1 MKIGLSKY
9 AFCAALACGFARI
22 AAGQDADQ
30 TKSGST
36 AQAEDPETGT
46 YGQFAAPPKPF
57 GGNMNYYLN
66 SVDCKPIRDVKVEIE
81 ITEALRSRSG
91 LGFQL
96 NAHTL
101 KNEGDAPVIFW
112 QQYMMGITVKR
123 DGKIVIHDAT
133 QNWGRENPNDKGRI
147 FLDNETDVF
156 DLSEATIPAGA
167 RFLFK
172 LRNDERGNIVGAE
185 YTYVE
190 PNGKKHPLKV
200 DLKDLK
206 GYRANRIA
214 PIGGYQMD
222 IVGPNGSHLDGGK
235 GIIRYDSSTE
245 LVAYK
250 HGPACTA
257 THVYT
262 AENINSKYSKFP
274 SAPAV
279 HFEQTFEAGPTLP

>member
-1 MKIGLSKY
+1 MKFNLSKY
-9 AFCAALACGFARI
+9 AGCAALACAFALS
-22 AAGQDADQ
+22 ALGQNDEPIKAE
-30 TKSGST
+30 TVT
-36 AQAEDPETGT
+36 QAEAATANQD
-46 YGQFAAPPKPF
+46 GQFADPPKPF
-57 GGNMNYYLN
+57 GGNVNYYLN

-112 QQYMMGITVKR
+112 QQYMMGITVKK
-123 DGKIVIHDAT
+123 DGKIVIHEST
-133 QNWGRENPNDKGRI
+133 QNWGRENPEDKGRI
-147 FLDNETDVF
+147 FLDEETDVF
-156 DLSEATIPAGA
+156 DLREATIPAGA
-167 RFLFK
+167 KFLFK
-172 LRNDERGNIVGAE
+172 LHNDERGNIIGAE
-185 YTYVE
+185 YAYVE
-190 PNGKKHPLKV
+190 PNGQRHPLKV

-206 GYRANRIA
+206 GYQPGRIA

-222 IVGPNGSHLDGGK
+222 LVGPNGSHLDGGK
-235 GIIRYDSSTE
+235 GVIRYESSTE

-274 SAPAV
+274 STPAT
-279 HFEQTFEAGPTLP
+279 HFEQTFEAVPALP

>member
-1 MKIGLSKY
+1 MNFGLSKY
-9 AFCAALACGFARI
+9 AVFAAMACGFALS
-22 AAGQDADQ
+22 ALGQSEDSRKAE
-30 TKSGST
+30 TVT
-36 AQAEDPETGT
+36 QAEAATTNKE
-46 YGQFAAPPKPF
+46 GQFADPPKPF
-57 GGNMNYYLN
+57 GGNVNYYLN

-112 QQYMMGITVKR
+112 QQYMMGITVKK
-123 DGKIVIHDAT
+123 DGKIVIHDST
-133 QNWGRENPNDKGRI
+133 QNWGKDNPEDKGKI
-147 FLDNETDVF
+147 FLDEETDVF
-156 DLSEATIPAGA
+156 DLREATIPAGA

-172 LRNDERGNIVGAE
+172 LHNDERGNIVGAE

-190 PNGKKHPLKV
+190 PNGQRHPLKV
-200 DLKDLK
+200 DLKELK
-206 GYRANRIA
+206 GYQPGRIA

-222 IVGPNGSHLDGGK
+222 LVGPNGSHLEAGK

-262 AENINSKYSKFP
+262 AENINSKYSKLP
-274 SAPAV
+274 SATAT
-279 HFEQTFEAGPTLP
+279 HFEQTFEADPTLP